1 MRISDWSSD
10 VCSSDLPPAPPAS
23 GRGGLARRPDVAR
36 RIARLARFGMLGE
49 FDARDRAFVHFVGT
63 VGEPPRALMPI
74 SPGHPGVPGHA
85 GPPLRLGR
93 TVTAFP
99 RPVRHLNLA
108 HPVLGTRRLV
118 AAGYCG

>member
-36 RIARLARFGMLGE
+36 RKARLARFAMLGE

-63 VGEPPRALMPI
+63 VGTPQRALMRI
-74 SPGHPGVPGHA
+74 GPGQPRTEERRVGKGGVGMCSYRWA
-85 GPPLRLGR
+85 Q
-93 TVTAFP
+93 
-99 RPVRHLNLA
+99 NM
-108 HPVLGTRRLV
+108 
-118 AAGYCG
+118 